1 MNIDA
6 NVQRIIFALMRRWK
20 LLIIFAIIGGMIG
33 YFYTARFTTL
43 TYTSNVEF
51 LAYAV
56 DSEQEINDSANSG
69 GPSDNNRISN
79 TSKMNYAMKMLDTYI
94 EVFGT
99 NEFCNKVADDLNER
113 LNTSYSSGT
122 IKGSMKVE
130 SVENTAMFKVSI
142 TTADPEL
149 SYQIAHQLETTI
161 PKVMKKT
168 NNGLVGAS
176 VQDKALKAG
185 SAGSLGYPKKVA
197 IGAVIGIIIAAA
209 YVILRNLLDIR
220 IKTEEELIDKYNIPV
235 LGSIPNFE
243 TKSTKP
249 APAKT
254 ADAKKGAE

>member
-56 DSEQEINDSANSG
+56 DSNQEINDSNS
-69 GPSDNNRISN
+69 STNDSRISN

-254 ADAKKGAE
+254 VDAKKGAE